1 MTATDR
7 PAGQSPDLPAFL
19 PLLERLQETF
29 AQDVLGTAPDARV
42 PACGDWRVRDLVV
55 HLAGVHRWAAGMA
68 RRERVPDAVEAPDH
82 ELHDTYTAAAAE
94 LRETLGS
101 TPLSAAAW
109 TLLGD
114 GTAEFWHR
122 RQVHE
127 TLVHLHDLR
136 VAGLGSGPAV
146 ARRRPVDVPA
156 AVWADAVDEVVTLF
170 QPRQVRL
177 GRLAPLPAT
186 VALDA
191 TDTGDRRVLGAH
203 EDGRAAARPAAAVAG
218 PARDL
223 ALVLWGRLTTR
234 EAGLEVDGDADVV
247 AEVLASPIVP

>member
-1 MTATDR
+1 MTAADRTTDER
-7 PAGQSPDLPAFL
+7 TGPPALL
-19 PLLERLQETF
+19 PLLARLQDAF
-29 AQDVLGTAPDARV
+29 ARDVLATAPGSRV
-42 PACGDWRVRDLVV
+42 PACGDWRVRDLVL

-68 RRERVPDAVEAPDH
+68 RRERVPDVVEAPDH
-82 ELHDTYTAAAAE
+82 ELHDTYAAAAAG

-101 TPLSAAAW
+101 TPAAAAAW
-109 TLLGD
+109 TLRGE

-136 VAGLGSGPAV
+136 AAGLGSGPAV
-146 ARRRPVDVPA
+146 AQRRPVDVPA

-170 QPRQVRL
+170 EPRQVRL
-177 GRLAPLPAT
+177 GRLAPLPVT

-234 EAGLEVDGDADVV
+234 EAGLVVEGDADVV